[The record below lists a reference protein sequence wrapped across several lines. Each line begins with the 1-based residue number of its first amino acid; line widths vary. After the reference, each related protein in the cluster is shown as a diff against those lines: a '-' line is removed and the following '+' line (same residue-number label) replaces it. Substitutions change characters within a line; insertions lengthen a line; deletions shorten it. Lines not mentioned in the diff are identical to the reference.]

1 MGRGWLSRR
10 LDPMRTSFFLLFALF
25 LSTSLC
31 AQQWQT
37 KTGELRFE
45 ATETNIEPVRAT
57 NKKVAALLD
66 LPSRKIAVLAKV
78 RDFRFRVGLMQEH
91 FNENYLESDKY
102 PYMRFEG
109 IFEGDE
115 PLDRLNGEC
124 FVSGTLKLHGVS
136 QPLRTKTQW
145 SREGDQLLLRVAFVT
160 RPADFEIKIPKIV
173 IKKIAEE
180 VEIEGVFRFSL
191 AGE

>member
-1 MGRGWLSRR
+1 M
-10 LDPMRTSFFLLFALF
+10 
-25 LSTSLC
+25 
-31 AQQWQT
+31 
-37 KTGELRFE
+37 
-45 ATETNIEPVRAT
+45 
-57 NKKVAALLD
+57 
-66 LPSRKIAVLAKV
+66 
-78 RDFRFRVGLMQEH
+78 
-91 FNENYLESDKY
+91 
-102 PYMRFEG
+102 FEG

-115 PLDRLNGEC
+115 PLARFNGEC

-136 QPLRTKTQW
+136 QPLRTKTEW

-160 RPADFEIKIPKIV
+160 RPADFKIKIPKIV

>member
-1 MGRGWLSRR
+1 
-10 LDPMRTSFFLLFALF
+10 MRTFSFLLFALF
-25 LSTSLC
+25 LSSSLC
-31 AQQWQT
+31 AQKWQT
-37 KTGELRFE
+37 KKGELRFE
-45 ATETNIEPVRAT
+45 ATETSIEPVRAT
-57 NKKVAALLD
+57 NEKTAALID
-66 LPSRKIAVLAKV
+66 VQSRKIAVLAKV

-109 IFEGDE
+109 RFEGEE
-115 PLDRLNGEC
+115 PLDRLKGEC

-145 SREGDQLLLRVAFVT
+145 SREGDQLLLRVSFVT
-160 RPADFEIKIPKIV
+160 RPADFKVKIPKIV

-180 VEIEGVFRFSL
+180 VEVEGTFRFSL
-191 AGE
+191 TGE

>member
-1 MGRGWLSRR
+1 MKSGLIALVILLMTFGADAQKMFTRDGKLTFVS
-10 LDPMRTSFFLLFALF
+10 DAPME
-25 LSTSLC
+25 
-31 AQQWQT
+31 
-37 KTGELRFE
+37 KIE
-45 ATETNIEPVRAT
+45 ATTSSGMSVWDTESG
-57 NKKVAALLD
+57 ALE
-66 LPSRKIAVLAKV
+66 IQVLVKTFAFEKA
-78 RDFRFRVGLMQEH
+78 LMEEH

-109 IFEGDE
+109 TFEGDE